1 MYTQHRV
8 HLWCACTEAVQTVPE
23 MQTASAITQTQR
35 YIHGV
40 SAADGPVP
48 AARGRSVII
57 QKLMLWFL
65 SGQQKA
71 ETPDLTM
78 TNEAAKASTKSQA
91 MRIGLPYPQKSS
103 TQKLISLLAL

>member
-1 MYTQHRV
+1 MSE
-8 HLWCACTEAVQTVPE
+8 L
-23 MQTASAITQTQR
+23 QTASVITEAQR

-40 SAADGPVP
+40 PITDGPVP
-48 AARGRSVII
+48 AAQGRSVII

-71 ETPDLTM
+71 ETLDLTK
-78 TNEAAKASTKSQA
+78 TNEAAKTSTKSQA
-91 MRIGLPYPQKSS
+91 MRIGLPYPPKSS